1 MSVLSNQ
8 FSANVR
14 IDSTTGGNLLTQ
26 NANGLYVAPVNLDS
40 CMKLVGSAV
49 ENNIATFGTGGQVKD
64 SGMKVGGATLVAK
77 DATTVA
83 TEAAVEAIRAAL
95 QTAIDGKIAKM
106 SGATAGN
113 VVTAAADGQVQD
125 SGKVIGGATLNGT
138 PNENTLATEAAVS
151 AAITAAKADVLLDS
165 DVKNTLADA
174 DTDATIP
181 SSKAV
186 VDALKWVTT
195 M

>member
-1 MSVLSNQ
+1 
-8 FSANVR
+8 
-14 IDSTTGGNLLTQ
+14 
-26 NANGLYVAPVNLDS
+26 
-40 CMKLVGSAV
+40 MKLVGSAV

-64 SGMKVGGATLVAK
+64 SGVKVGGATLVAK

-113 VVTAAADGQVQD
+113 VVTATADGQVQD
-125 SGKVIGGATLNGT
+125 SGKVIGGATLNGS

-151 AAITAAKADVLLDS
+151 AAIAAAKTDVLLDS
-165 DVKNTLADA
+165 DVKNALADS